1 MTQKSLHTSVD
12 TVRRWIEIANLL
24 AEEPQAPTPNLAE
37 RALLDR
43 VVGRLRQIPLRNWPP
58 GLLGR
63 NPGSTMSLR
72 TEADAEIDTAA
83 VYDLVYS
90 ITTALVK
97 ILAGFSDPDLAQNG
111 HTIAWLPHS
120 FVGQAV
126 LLEASGRMQTLPR
139 GDYAQFL
146 NDLELLDDA
155 RRIRRCQVCPR
166 FFFADRRDH
175 SACSPTH
182 AHTLSMRKWRDS
194 PQGKDYALGRKIDL
208 YQREER
214 TAAVYTPMRSRPVA
228 PFKAK
233 TKNAQSRGVKGS

>member
-1 MTQKSLHTSVD
+1 MVQKSLHTGVD
-12 TVRRWIEIANLL
+12 DVRRWIEIANFV
-24 AEEPQAPTPNLAE
+24 AEEPQAPTPGLADND
-37 RALLDR
+37 LLDR
-43 VVGRLRQIPLRNWPP
+43 VVGRLRQIPLGNWPP

-63 NPGSTMSLR
+63 NPGSTMALR
-72 TEADAEIDTAA
+72 MEADAEVDPVA

-97 ILAGFSDPDLAQNG
+97 ILAGFSDPDLARDG

-155 RRIRRCQVCPR
+155 RRIRRCQICPR
-166 FFFADRRDH
+166 FFLAERRDQ

-194 PQGKDYALGRKIDL
+194 PQGKDYAQRHKINL
-208 YQREER
+208 YQREEHPP
-214 TAAVYTPMRSRPVA
+214 AANTPN
-228 PFKAK
+228 
-233 TKNAQSRGVKGS
+233 NARR

>member
-1 MTQKSLHTSVD
+1 MARKSLHVHAEA
-12 TVRRWIEIANLL
+12 VRRWLDIANLL
-24 AEEPQAPTPNLAE
+24 AEESRAPTPALADND
-37 RALLDR
+37 LLDR
-43 VVGRLRQIPLRNWPP
+43 VVGRLRQIPLGNWPP

-63 NPGSTMSLR
+63 NPGSTMALR
-72 TEADAEIDTAA
+72 MEADAEVDPVA

-90 ITTALVK
+90 VTTALAK
-97 ILAGFSDPDLAQNG
+97 ILAGFSDPDLAQDG

-146 NDLELLDDA
+146 NHLELLDDV

-166 FFFADRRDH
+166 FFLADRRDQ

-194 PQGKDYALGRKIDL
+194 PQGKDYAQRRKIDL

-214 TAAVYTPMRSRPVA
+214 TPAAYTE
-228 PFKAK
+228 
-233 TKNAQSRGVKGS
+233 KGS